1 MIEIRLYELDHE
13 KTLIP
18 FIKQHLKNIKCLP
31 DRTYKSRRYDIM
43 CCVYE
48 LLNTLILHSKSIYD
62 SAYIYIYLPTS
73 LYGVVDLSVCSGDRM
88 VIVRY

>member
-31 DRTYKSRRYDIM
+31 DRAYISRRYDIM

-62 SAYIYIYLPTS
+62 SAYIYIPTHIS
-73 LYGVVDLSVCSGDRM
+73 IWCSRSICM
-88 VIVRY
+88 